1 MPSVLYLVTEPW
13 YFANHR
19 LDHAR
24 ALLDAGFDVHVATRA
39 GRRLDE
45 LVRVGCVVHEVE
57 LARGGGSVA
66 TWWTEARRVRQIV
79 RTVSPDVVHAVALK
93 PVALAL
99 TLIPGWRRPA
109 LLLSVNGLGL
119 SATQRGRQMRLI
131 SAVIRVASR
140 VPRVALLF
148 QTEADRRALLG
159 ERAVGTVIPG
169 VGVDTD
175 RFCPGDRG
183 PRPPTRVAYLGR
195 AVVSKGLEEV
205 AAARELTPSDDVRI
219 ELYCTIDASSP
230 GALDDAAL
238 DRIRS
243 SPGVTLHPA
252 TDDPAAVLATA
263 HAAILPSV
271 AGEGVS
277 KFVLEALACG
287 TPVLLSRESG
297 SGEVI
302 DAGVTGLVF
311 RAGDPASINATL
323 AELAGWDAARW
334 AEASA
339 ACRETALRH
348 YSLDVILPRIV
359 GLHRQLV
366 DRAAS

>member
-1 MPSVLYLVTEPW
+1 MSSVLYLVTEPW

-24 ALLDAGFDVHVATRA
+24 ALLADGFDVHVATRD
-39 GRRLDE
+39 GRRIEE
-45 LVRVGCVVHEVE
+45 LVAAGCQVHLVD
-57 LARGGGSVA
+57 LARGGGSAA
-66 TWWTEARRVRQIV
+66 TWWGEIRHVRRIVGTVR
-79 RTVSPDVVHAVALK
+79 PDVVHAVALK

-99 TLIPGWRRPA
+99 TLIPRRRRPA

-119 SATQRGRQMRLI
+119 SAARRGMRMR
-131 SAVIRVASR
+131 VIRSVIRAASR

-159 ERAVGTVIPG
+159 ARTVGAVIPG

-175 RFCPGDRG
+175 RFRPGNRAA
-183 PRPPTRVAYLGR
+183 RPPTHVVYLGR
-195 AVVSKGLEEV
+195 AVVSKGLTEV
-205 AAARELTPSDDVRI
+205 AEARERAPRDDVRI

-230 GALDDAAL
+230 GALDDASL

-243 SPGVTLHPA
+243 APGITVHPA
-252 TDDPAAVLATA
+252 TDDPAGVLAAA

-287 TPVLLSRESG
+287 TPVLLSGESG

-311 RAGDPASINATL
+311 RAGDPHSINATL

-334 AEASA
+334 ADASA

-359 GLHRQLV
+359 DLHRQLV
-366 DRAAS
+366 GGAA